1 MPVAFYNIILCGHI
15 IFGMEA
21 PPLGF
26 AAPALHT
33 ARASSVPTPNL
44 LLLSQRVSIRVANA
58 NPDLAPDFL
67 RA

>member
-26 AAPALHT
+26 AAPA
-33 ARASSVPTPNL
+33 SV
-44 LLLSQRVSIRVANA
+44 
-58 NPDLAPDFL
+58 
-67 RA
+67 